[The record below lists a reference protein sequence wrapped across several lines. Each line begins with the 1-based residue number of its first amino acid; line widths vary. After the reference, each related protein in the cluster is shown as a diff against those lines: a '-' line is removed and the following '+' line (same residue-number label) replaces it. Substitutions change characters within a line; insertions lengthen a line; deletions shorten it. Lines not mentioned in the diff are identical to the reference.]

1 MTDKRVAIVT
11 GGSKGIGE
19 AIVRKLA
26 ADGLHVVAAARS
38 MDKLQALVDS
48 LTALGQSAQA
58 ISIDVSNPQQLAE
71 QIAAV
76 GEQHGRLDVLVNN
89 AGITRDGLF
98 MRMEDEDFDNVI
110 DTNLKSAFVACRAA
124 ARLLM
129 RSKSGRII
137 SIGSV
142 SGVAGN
148 AGQVNYS
155 ASKAGLIGMSK
166 SIAKEIAGKG
176 VTVNVVAPGFI
187 MTDMTDVLP
196 QSIKE
201 KVLTMIPLRR
211 MGKPEEIAAAVSFL
225 ASEGASYVTGQ
236 VLVVDGGMVM

>member
-76 GEQHGRLDVLVNN
+76 GEQHGRIDVLVNN